1 MMKEEKIVEAFNIL
15 SLDTAELFQS
25 QNYKIPDDNNKTRI
39 QQSTVSNETDFT
51 FKKEPN
57 EKWVPQDDEPVQFDF
72 SLKLNDNHEKPT
84 TTSLFNQPSFCEKYN
99 DFNDE
104 NVQLQTIL
112 ETYPSVVKQS
122 LSFWVYDSSFF

>member
-57 EKWVPQDDEPVQFDF
+57 EK
-72 SLKLNDNHEKPT
+72 
-84 TTSLFNQPSFCEKYN
+84 
-99 DFNDE
+99 
-104 NVQLQTIL
+104 
-112 ETYPSVVKQS
+112 
-122 LSFWVYDSSFF
+122 